1 MQIIAANIVE
11 QVELI
16 EYIRLLERKIDLL
29 TEAVGVQKKKDQ
41 LFGEWVEEKEVIIM
55 TGLSRNTLFKLR
67 QEGRIT
73 RSTLSGKQNYY
84 RLSDFKKLLN
94 RNENEK

>member
-67 QEGRIT
+67 QEGLIT